1 MLALYHTGV
10 VVKWGENKGVEY
22 WFGGDIMVAPAGP
35 ATLSR
40 FGVGIICLNS
50 RVCNVCKA
58 KSIW

>member
-1 MLALYHTGV
+1 M
-10 VVKWGENKGVEY
+10 KWGENKGVEY

-50 RVCNVCKA
+50 RVCKA